1 MELYF
6 LSELQTDDVLDKLQ
20 GLMSIFL
27 YAAVLKKKYPI
38 DGINSPKFYVDSPT
52 RLLNSSLALQSVF
65 PTQ

>member
-27 YAAVLKKKYPI
+27 YAAVLKKIPY
-38 DGINSPKFYVDSPT
+38 
-52 RLLNSSLALQSVF
+52 
-65 PTQ
+65 